1 MNAGTG
7 EVLNCSKEQ
16 NEELFHSVLGGL
28 GQFGIITRARIL
40 LEPAPTMV
48 KWIRVLYSDFAAF
61 TRDQERLISEENA
74 FDYIE
79 GFVIINRTGLLN
91 NWRSSF
97 NPQDPVQ
104 ASHFNSD
111 GKTLFCLELAKYFN
125 FEQIDIVN
133 QVCDQQL
140 NL

>member
-48 KWIRVLYSDFAAF
+48 LIITNAYINQA
-61 TRDQERLISEENA
+61 LIS
-74 FDYIE
+74 I
-79 GFVIINRTGLLN
+79 LL
-91 NWRSSF
+91 
-97 NPQDPVQ
+97 
-104 ASHFNSD
+104 AS
-111 GKTLFCLELAKYFN
+111 
-125 FEQIDIVN
+125 IDIK
-133 QVCDQQL
+133 Q
-140 NL
+140 NLYFFCIR

>member
-48 KWIRVLYSDFAAF
+48 LIITNTYINQAHLI
-61 TRDQERLISEENA
+61 LIS
-74 FDYIE
+74 I
-79 GFVIINRTGLLN
+79 LLT
-91 NWRSSF
+91 S
-97 NPQDPVQ
+97 
-104 ASHFNSD
+104 
-111 GKTLFCLELAKYFN
+111 
-125 FEQIDIVN
+125 IDIK
-133 QVCDQQL
+133 Q
-140 NL
+140 NLYCFLY

>member
-48 KWIRVLYSDFAAF
+48 LIITNTYINQAHLI
-61 TRDQERLISEENA
+61 LIS
-74 FDYIE
+74 I
-79 GFVIINRTGLLN
+79 LLT
-91 NWRSSF
+91 S
-97 NPQDPVQ
+97 
-104 ASHFNSD
+104 
-111 GKTLFCLELAKYFN
+111 
-125 FEQIDIVN
+125 IDIK
-133 QVCDQQL
+133 Q
-140 NL
+140 NLYFFCIR